1 MDNYIESEI
10 VEEANVDITPNIK
23 YQINKFGCNEFA
35 NKIIPQDYFFISSN
49 LKQKLL
55 SIYQANC
62 DIPLLIHGQKGIGK
76 LTAIIGLLREIP
88 QFCADVENDGDRIN
102 NITYMKIL
110 NKEYEKLFS
119 YENVYYV
126 NLEILNNNT
135 EIITYLRYIYKLA
148 RSRSIDGLKKIFIIK
163 HIEVCNDEQTR
174 YIKYMLDRLTDIVSY
189 IFITTRLNN
198 ISQNIKSSCLAIH
211 FDHLDLSEFTMV
223 FKKNFKTYLEPKY
236 MIPSYMKQ
244 YYSIYKHN
252 EYNIGRTLGQ
262 IKFILAN
269 NEIINLEKLSDENN
283 SLPLL
288 DRIVKNFIKNKL
300 KLTNIDL
307 TLEIRKVLYTLVSL
321 NMDLLEFARK
331 LVRQLLIA
339 KLNNKIKALIITKAG
354 ELSHILVDINKP
366 VLAMEQFIVSLIR
379 IIYSSGKE

>member
-23 YQINKFGCNEFA
+23 YQINKFGCNEFT
-35 NKIIPQDYFFISSN
+35 NKIIPQDYFFISSK

-88 QFCADVENDGDRIN
+88 QFSADVEDDGDRIN

-223 FKKNFKTYLEPKY
+223 FKKNFKSYLEPKY

-252 EYNIGRTLGQ
+252 EYNIGRTLSQ

-354 ELSHILVDINKP
+354 ELSHILVYINKP